1 MAYGLSHWILSSGQS
16 TFVSVAIATQGHL
29 IPTSFLGERWQM
41 ASSGVGLYRK
51 RENVIDVSY
60 LPSPPPPTPCRGLF
74 ASSLTETIYAED
86 SEWCQVHA
94 Q

>member
-16 TFVSVAIATQGHL
+16 TFVSVAVAMQSHL
-29 IPTSFLGERWQM
+29 IPTSFLGERWRM

-60 LPSPPPPTPCRGLF
+60 LPSPPTPPPRAG
-74 ASSLTETIYAED
+74 ASLPLR
-86 SEWCQVHA
+86 
-94 Q
+94 